1 MRKKLIH
8 RDTSWDRKMHYS
20 QAVRVEDTIYVSGQ
34 VALDDLGNVV
44 GAGDIAAQTRQAV
57 RNIEKILKSEGATLS
72 DIVKITS
79 FLTRRNSGM
88 VTAYDD
94 AMGEF
99 FPNNCP
105 ASTLVE
111 VKSLVL
117 RGLLVEIESVAV
129 VGCGS

>member
-44 GAGDIAAQTRQAV
+44 GVGDIAAQTRQAI
-57 RNIEKILKSEGATLS
+57 RNIEAILKSEGATLS
-72 DIVKITS
+72 DVVKITS
-79 FLTRRNSGM
+79 FLAQRNSGM

-99 FPNNCP
+99 FPKGSIN
-105 ASTLVE
+105 SILVFS
-111 VKSLVL
+111 SLTKTTVTPCS
-117 RGLLVEIESVAV
+117 G
-129 VGCGS
+129 